1 MHVNNRRYY
10 LRKYK
15 ERQGSCMANIAVE
28 NAKRKYDEL
37 FKDEHIKALAF
48 DKIAEKFYYTNFAS
62 VSKTDIDTMMFSI
75 YLDRILDTDESDLN
89 AYSDY
94 TLSKLLGITQS
105 KVSNL
110 KVKKE
115 LLYPYEGF
123 DWKKSFERI
132 ISNYRYEDGKIK
144 LYIPD
149 KNLYYELRNV
159 IECAGGYVEVTLNA
173 TLLQVAPEYFVDI
186 LYAVLSDDQKEQV
199 KINLIKTMHGNNIE
213 TLEFGKRSIGD
224 RLKKC
229 APDIA
234 ASAAIE
240 LIGDFVPVFGSAVKV
255 TLEKIKEELMQ

>member
-1 MHVNNRRYY
+1 MT
-10 LRKYK
+10 
-15 ERQGSCMANIAVE
+15 NIAVE
-28 NAKRKYDEL
+28 NAKRRYDEL
-37 FKDEHIKALAF
+37 FKDEHIKAVAF
-48 DKIAEKFYYTNFAS
+48 DKIAERFYFANFAS
-62 VSKTDIDTMMFSI
+62 MSKTDIDTLMFSI
-75 YLDRILDTDESDLN
+75 YIDRIFDTDKSEMI

-94 TLSKLLGITQS
+94 TLSKTLGITQS

-115 LLYPYEGF
+115 LLYPREDS
-123 DWKKSFERI
+123 DWKESFERI
-132 ISNYRYEDGKIK
+132 INNYRYEDGKIK

-159 IECAGGYVEVTLNA
+159 IECAGGYVEVTLNT

-186 LYAVLSDDQKEQV
+186 LYAVLSDDKKEQV
-199 KINLIKTMHGNNIE
+199 KGNLIKTMHDNNIE
-213 TLEFGKRSIGD
+213 TLEFGKKSIGD

-234 ASAAIE
+234 ASIAIE
-240 LIGDFVPVFGSAVKV
+240 LIGNFVPVFGSAVKV